1 MRHRALR
8 PALLR
13 AASCRRTLSHN
24 ICDFKV
30 GTTMDGSS
38 ISYMPWRTFCACVHN
53 WSGCRVH
60 LDHEIDVSEH
70 PPRSFGTHRRRW
82 TGFTVRHLPLTSMIL
97 AMGRSRPLQMCSCG
111 NPERARVCCCA
122 WAYTKLDWSWL
133 KGVMKQTPP
142 NRQSLA
148 RYCTIRL
155 CPCYTRTGAL
165 AVWASHAVV
174 AADVEF
180 MLSLCGS
187 VSTAIRA
194 RASTAFG

>member
-1 MRHRALR
+1 M
-8 PALLR
+8 
-13 AASCRRTLSHN
+13 LSKSTFP
-24 ICDFKV
+24 I
-30 GTTMDGSS
+30 DGSS
-38 ISYMPWRTFCACVHN
+38 ISYMPWRTFCACVHI